1 MPLKH
6 TIETGVVV
14 RLLKKE
20 SLTAGEIIVKL
31 GVLPGRWRELDSA
44 LQKLRRT
51 GLIKFDRVTKK
62 WVAT

>member
-6 TIETGVVV
+6 VIETGVIV

-20 SLTAGEIIVKL
+20 ALNAGEIIVKL
-31 GVLPGRWRELDSA
+31 GILPNRWRELDSA

-51 GLIKFDRVTKK
+51 GLIKFDRATKK